1 MDGESTKTLSILV
14 CSLLIASNQTS
25 SLPVMGPDTA
35 VVAAAVVVAAEV
47 VVLVRGPHLMSH
59 PLGEL

>member
-1 MDGESTKTLSILV
+1 
-14 CSLLIASNQTS
+14 
-25 SLPVMGPDTA
+25 MGPDTA